1 MVRSP
6 FVLAALLLGL
16 FPARAEAY
24 TIRVAKYVSCYDGD
38 TCTFAFPDWPEL
50 FQKMP
55 VRLRGLDAPEIRGKC
70 LDEATKAI
78 AAKSA
83 LRFALATAEY
93 VELRKVE
100 RDKYFRLL
108 AEVWV
113 DGRDVAELLIRKGL
127 ARPYEGGTRKSW
139 CP

>member
-1 MVRSP
+1 MKTKSLI
-6 FVLAALLLGL
+6 LAALLLGL
-16 FPARAEAY
+16 FLARAEAY
-24 TIRVAKYVSCYDGD
+24 TVRGAKYITCYDGD

-50 FQKMP
+50 FQQMP
-55 VRLRGLDAPEIRGKC
+55 VRLRGLDTPEIRGKC

-78 AAKSA
+78 AARNA